1 MMQFL
6 KSILSRDKDKKMEAQ
21 KKEIDE
27 ITFRLNHLEKR
38 VDVLT
43 EAITELSVG
52 LTNVGT
58 ASRMLA
64 QDVSSLTLI
73 LETIQTAVTPDGKL
87 KISWYSDNDDADYL
101 N

>member
-6 KSILSRDKDKKMEAQ
+6 KSILSRGDKALDQ
-21 KKEIDE
+21 QKEIDE
-27 ITFRLNHLEKR
+27 LRAQIEYMEKR
-38 VDVLT
+38 MTVMT
-43 EAITELSVG
+43 EAISELSVG

-64 QDVSSLTLI
+64 QDVSTLTI
-73 LETIQTAVTPDGKL
+73 LLESIQTAVTPDDRL
-87 KISWYSDNDDADYL
+87 KFTWHTDDDGDDYL

>member
-6 KSILSRDKDKKMEAQ
+6 KSILSRGDKARDQ
-21 KKEIDE
+21 QKEIDE
-27 ITFRLNHLEKR
+27 LRAQIEYMEKR
-38 VDVLT
+38 MTVMT
-43 EAITELSVG
+43 EAISELSVG

-64 QDVSSLTLI
+64 QDVSTLTI
-73 LETIQTAVTPDGKL
+73 LLESIQTAVTPDDRL
-87 KISWYSDNDDADYL
+87 KFTWHTDDDGDDYL